1 MTDELITP
9 ENLSKE
15 LLKSVLDA
23 ALMDTSYDD
32 EGDIRVKENIGCWIL
47 PSTERK
53 DRIKLL
59 ALFGFE
65 PGASQLQRLEC
76 VNKINNEYI
85 VVKAIVGQKDTLRF
99 EYDIL
104 VAGGITKKA
113 FVLAVKRFCS
123 IPRSAAAEHGTGVI
137 A

>member
-15 LLKSVLDA
+15 LLKSTLDA
-23 ALMDTSYDD
+23 ALMDTSYDTD
-32 EGDIRVKENIGCWIL
+32 GDILVKDIITAWVL
-47 PSTERK
+47 PNAERK

-59 ALFGFE
+59 SIFGFQ
-65 PGASQLQRLEC
+65 PGVSQLQRLEC
-76 VNKINNEYI
+76 VNKINSEYI
-85 VVKAIVGQKDTLRF
+85 IVKAHVGQKDTLRF
-99 EYDIL
+99 DYDIM

-123 IPRSAAAEHGTGVI
+123 IPRAAAAEHGAGLI
-137 A
+137 K

>member
-1 MTDELITP
+1 MTDELITT

-15 LLKSVLDA
+15 LLKSALDA
-23 ALMDTSYDD
+23 ALLDTSYDAD
-32 EGDIRVKENIGCWIL
+32 GDLRVKENINCWVF
-47 PSTERK
+47 PNAERK
-53 DRIKLL
+53 DRIKLM

-65 PGASQLQRLEC
+65 PGSSPIQRLEC
-76 VNKINNEYI
+76 VNNINREYI
-85 VVKAIVGQKDTLRF
+85 VVKAIVDQRDMLRF

-104 VAGGITKKA
+104 IAGGITKKA

-123 IPRSAAAEHGTGVI
+123 IPRSAAAEHGNGII

>member
-15 LLKSVLDA
+15 LLKSTLDA
-23 ALMDTSYDD
+23 ALMDTSYDN
-32 EGDIRVKENIGCWIL
+32 EGDICVKEGIRCWVI
-47 PSTERK
+47 PNAKFK
-53 DRIKLL
+53 DRIKLITI
-59 ALFGFE
+59 FGFE
-65 PGASQLQRLEC
+65 PGASQAQRLEC
-76 VNKINNEYI
+76 ANKINREYI
-85 VVKAIVGQKDTLRF
+85 VVKAYVGTNDSLVF

-113 FVLAVKRFCS
+113 FVLGVKRFCS
-123 IPRSAAAEHGTGVI
+123 IPRTAAVEHGTGII